1 MSLDENF
8 YTAGVVLVIGVAI
21 YFVIPAQVN
30 MEPIPGTMG
39 FSKVGS
45 ATLPF
50 LAAWG
55 LILTAL
61 TWIGRLFWRYLKEQ
75 KRQSMPADETIPPS
89 TQTSDT
95 KSQNIMRPILVWSG
109 MVGYMILIPLLGF
122 IEASALFGLAVGLS
136 MVSGRPTGFNKR
148 LWLEFILGF
157 GVVPVCLY
165 LVFHKFFYVTLPTGL
180 ISDWLI

>member
-8 YTAGVVLVIGVAI
+8 YTAGVVLVIGVAT

-61 TWIGRLFWRYLKEQ
+61 TWIGRMSWRYLKEQ
-75 KRQSMPADETIPPS
+75 KLQSMPADETIPTS
-89 TQTSDT
+89 TSDI
-95 KSQNIMRPILVWSG
+95 KRQNILRPILVWSG

-122 IEASALFGLAVGLS
+122 IEASALFGITVGLS
-136 MVSGRPTGFNKR
+136 MVSGRPAGLKKR
-148 LWLEFILGF
+148 VWIEFFLGF

-165 LVFHKFFYVTLPTGL
+165 LVFHKFFYVTLPTGF